1 MSASRKPLKPDDFPV
16 NGEGK
21 KNQKQDG
28 MPEATAGTLCALVDR
43 LAVQWG
49 LGSVITA
56 PSRGSHR

>member
-1 MSASRKPLKPDDFPV
+1 MSTSRKPLKPDDFSS
-16 NGEGK
+16 EWRRQ

-43 LAVQWG
+43 LSVQWG

-56 PSRGSHR
+56 PSRGSYR